1 MEIRTRTGA
10 DRELLMTRAAD
21 LGVRTNQSSIVRW
34 LGATRLLCPSLNIS
48 PVPDECGL
56 ERRYWLGEVGV
67 PSTPLVNNLGALHPQ
82 SLRDL
87 VCANEIG

>member
-48 PVPDECGL
+48 PVPDECGF
-56 ERRYWLGEVGV
+56 ERRYRFWKIGV
-67 PSTPLVNNLGALHPQ
+67 TSSERV
-82 SLRDL
+82 D
-87 VCANEIG
+87 